1 LDATRD
7 AAGSTALAAATLLL
21 DNHGPS
27 HSLREATPD
36 MALSGALTLSLAL
49 LAGAGQDRLLLCRPS
64 VAGDPVLARGEAIA
78 EAARRAGGRFLD
90 YGVACD
96 GAPESARAARRA
108 GLAYAVA
115 ASAEGRVEGSRFVLV
130 LADAATETERTR
142 RTLEVAPGADAVRPL
157 RTALRELVGALPPPP
172 GPSPSRLAAWTTVG
186 AGVAALAA
194 GTILALSAR
203 SAADEA
209 NAATDPG
216 AYTRSLRTWE
226 DRRRWS
232 AISLAAGSAAVAAGL
247 TWRFVF

>member
-1 LDATRD
+1 
-7 AAGSTALAAATLLL
+7 
-21 DNHGPS
+21 
-27 HSLREATPD
+27 

-172 GPSPSRLAAWTTVG
+172 GPSPARLAAWTTVG

-216 AYTRSLRTWE
+216 AYTRSLQTWE

-232 AISLAAGSAAVAAGL
+232 AISLAAGSTAVAAGL